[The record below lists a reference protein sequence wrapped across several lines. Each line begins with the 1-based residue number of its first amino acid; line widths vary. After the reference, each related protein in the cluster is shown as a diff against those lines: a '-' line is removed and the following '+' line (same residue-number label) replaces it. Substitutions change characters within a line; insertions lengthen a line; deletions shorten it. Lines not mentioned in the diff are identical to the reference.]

1 MRTALF
7 WTITQRVLVILG
19 FLTLENGTDGLFQ
32 NVLKELSLHAAY
44 STEGRSPKTQF

>member
-7 WTITQRVLVILG
+7 WTITQRVVVILG
-19 FLTLENGTDGLFQ
+19 FLTLQIGTDGLSR

-44 STEGRSPKTQF
+44 SLDEHSPKTQF